1 MSVSARQNPLQT
13 YQLIL
18 YGRALHT
25 EPFQAKFRGR
35 QFLSKEGVYTVES
48 WIMPGMHAVRFEHN
62 RVCCTEH
69 VTDQDRGI
77 PVGDIITQ
85 HLCATEKEY
94 EYVFPRDG
102 VQYLSA
108 CQTETLSESLYAE
121 DYEVSLAEGRSQDA
135 LIHIYNDDVGRCL
148 SMVAMQKFANEV
160 HVQSCHMVA
169 CAGLVIKTQSI
180 FEVLPPGTVS
190 GAAHGTAMIEGKPV
204 VRLSNRVVAGRRN
217 SR

>member
-18 YGRALHT
+18 YGRALHP
-25 EPFQAKFRGR
+25 EPFHAKFRGR

-77 PVGDIITQ
+77 PVGEIITQ

-108 CQTETLSESLYAE
+108 CQTETLGESLYAE
-121 DYEVSLAEGRSQDA
+121 DYEASLADGRSQDA
-135 LIHIYNDDVGRCL
+135 LIHIYEDEVGKCL
-148 SMVAMQKFANEV
+148 SMVAMQKFASEV

-169 CAGLVIKTQSI
+169 CAGLVLKTQSI
-180 FEVLPPGTVS
+180 FEVLPPGSAQGSSFV
-190 GAAHGTAMIEGKPV
+190 EGKPMG
-204 VRLSNRVVAGRRN
+204 RPLSRAVAAKRN